1 MEISIKLYKSLEKKD
16 KKLLANRSDRESSE
30 GAAVSFIN
38 ADNTK
43 GAILTLNCETDFV
56 GKNEAFVTLAK
67 DLVERAINFS
77 SKEEFL
83 ASDFNG
89 ITVAEKLIE
98 QTGVIGEKI
107 EIGGFEILEGAF
119 VGSYVHVNKISC
131 FNCNFCSD
139 R

>member
-1 MEISIKLYKSLEKKD
+1 MK
-16 KKLLANRSDRESSE
+16 
-30 GAAVSFIN
+30 
-38 ADNTK
+38 
-43 GAILTLNCETDFV
+43 
-56 GKNEAFVTLAK
+56 AFVTLAK
-67 DLVERAINFS
+67 ELVEKAINFY

-119 VGSYVHVNKISC
+119 VGSYIHVKQNRCI
-131 FNCNFCSD
+131 NCNFCTNC
-139 R
+139 